1 MAEEDFFSFDEALS
15 ELRLKEEELKR
26 LVSEGEIRAF
36 REGDT
41 MRLRRGDVEALRDEL
56 SGDIVDVGS
65 GDEELVFEDEDAL
78 GDKAGMATEEI
89 SDVDTI
95 IEEED
100 VEDVGEIDL
109 DDEEEIV
116 TAQPVRRAAPRG
128 AAAAAADEEET
139 EGMGLR
145 AAMIVTTLFA
155 VAALPVVFA
164 VASGHMTSLAEPFA
178 GMFAK

>member
-56 SGDIVDVGS
+56 SGEPGEVVDVGA
-65 GDEELVFEDEDAL
+65 GEEELVFEDEEVI
-78 GDKAGMATEEI
+78 GDEAGMATEEI

-95 IEEED
+95 IED
-100 VEDVGEIDL
+100 DIEDVGEIDI
-109 DDEEEIV
+109 DAEEEIV
-116 TAQPVRRAAPRG
+116 STQPVRRSAARAP
-128 AAAAAADEEET
+128 ADEEEQT

-145 AAMIVTTLFA
+145 AAMIVTTL
-155 VAALPVVFA
+155 VAIAGLPVVFA
-164 VASGHMTSLAEPFA
+164 IASGHMTSLAEPFA
-178 GMFAK
+178 NMFAK

>member
-56 SGDIVDVGS
+56 SGEVVDVGA
-65 GDEELVFEDEDAL
+65 GEEELVFEDEEVI
-78 GDKAGMATEEI
+78 GDEAGMATEEI

-95 IEEED
+95 IED
-100 VEDVGEIDL
+100 DIEDVGEIDI

-116 TAQPVRRAAPRG
+116 SAQPVRRAAARTPAEG
-128 AAAAAADEEET
+128 EEQT
-139 EGMGLR
+139 EGMGMR
-145 AAMIVTTLFA
+145 AAMIVTTLVA
-155 VAALPVVFA
+155 IAALPVVFA

-178 GMFAK
+178 NMFAK

>member
-1 MAEEDFFSFDEALS
+1 VAEENFFSFDEALS

-56 SGDIVDVGS
+56 SGDVVDVGA
-65 GDEELVFEDEDAL
+65 GEEELVFDDEESL
-78 GDKAGMATEEI
+78 GDEAGMATEEI

-95 IEEED
+95 IED
-100 VEDVGEIDL
+100 DIEDVGEIDI

-116 TAQPVRRAAPRG
+116 SAQPVRRSSARASV
-128 AAAAAADEEET
+128 DEEEQT

-145 AAMIVTTLFA
+145 AAMIVTTLLA
-155 VAALPVVFA
+155 VASLPVAFA
-164 VASGHMTSLAEPFA
+164 VASGHLTSLAEPFA
-178 GMFAK
+178 SMFAK